1 MKNFSIKILK
11 KDLLIEFRE
20 KTSIINSLFFAF
32 VTLIIFNFSF
42 HPGSNSIKEAVS
54 GILWIVIF
62 FSGVLILKRSFEIEK
77 ENHTFEA
84 LLLIP
89 DSHTSIYIG
98 KLLSSLVILLF
109 IELILFPLWVILF
122 NVSFQRSI
130 LFVIFTILVVDV
142 GFVSLGV
149 VLSAISLTFNLK
161 DVIFTIIFFPLLIPL
176 FIGAVKLTEISIIGG
191 ELSSFYKWLKLITS
205 FDIIFFWSG
214 YLLFKFITEER

>member
-62 FSGVLILKRSFEIEK
+62 FSGVLILKRGFEIEK

-89 DSHTSIYIG
+89 DSHTSIYMG

-191 ELSSFYKWLKLITS
+191 ELSSSYKWLKLITS